1 MVPAIVA
8 KRVKELRNWR
18 DQLAKKL
25 QIDPAI
31 ICTRAQISALAVQKP
46 QSLDML
52 SKNNDLKTWQIAE
65 FGKEIVDILEKVG

>member
-18 DQLAKKL
+18 DLRARQL

-31 ICTRAQISALAVQKP
+31 ICTRSQISVLAVQRP
-46 QSLDML
+46 QSLDSL
-52 SKNNDLKTWQIAE
+52 TKNNDLKSWQVAE
-65 FGKEIVDILEKVG
+65 FGNDIINILKKVG